1 MTAGSVVHGK
11 NTSQE
16 RFISQFSALFQHA
29 RLMHSKLVVVHQRHY
44 WGWTPS
50 STIYIVTTVD
60 LPLAVIM
67 MFVARRIL
75 PPADVER
82 VV

>member
-1 MTAGSVVHGK
+1 MVK

-16 RFISQFSALFQHA
+16 RITSQFSVLFQHA
-29 RLMHSKLVVVHQRHY
+29 RLMHSKLVAEHQRHY

-60 LPLAVIM
+60 LPLAVITI
-67 MFVARRIL
+67 VRRK
-75 PPADVER
+75 ADITSR
-82 VV
+82 KC

>member
-1 MTAGSVVHGK
+1 MR
-11 NTSQE
+11 NTTKTLLGMDTFYNE
-16 RFISQFSALFQHA
+16 
-29 RLMHSKLVVVHQRHY
+29 
-44 WGWTPS
+44 G
-50 STIYIVTTVD
+50 TIYIVTTVD

-82 VV
+82 VM